1 MPKGDRIALMKK
13 SFLKDLW
20 ISREFRIAILA
31 AILFALGAFACAAGD
46 WKIGVALIVAGGAVV
61 AAFWF
66 IVVRPAR
73 LPRDAVITINLGG
86 AIHEDPRRSALQQL
100 TGGGG
105 ALSLRHLRYG
115 LEALATDTSV
125 RAVIVHITG
134 TETGLATAHELH
146 RLIRAVSRSG
156 KRVTALLTGDSPS
169 VRDYLIAAGADQIV
183 ANPDVML
190 TMLGVAM
197 GNPFV
202 KGALEKAGVRAQ
214 TLQWKE
220 YKGAGEMFTRDAM
233 SPAVRESLDAIIGD
247 WMQIIAS
254 AISDARRIPL
264 ERARELV
271 SAGFIGMKAAHAA
284 GLVDGDGYIEDLRAS
299 FDPDGKRKC
308 FVKFSRYLRHAAY
321 VRERG
326 DRPQIAL
333 IVGAGPVI
341 SGQSRPGGEYI
352 SGETTSEL
360 FERASREESVRAIV
374 FRINSPGG
382 SAVGSDM
389 VWRAVREAQGRGKPV
404 VVSMG
409 DVAGSGGYYVAMGAD
424 AIVAEPAAITGSI
437 GVVFAKFDLSAMLAR
452 LGVRFDYAKS
462 DARSDAMSF
471 ARPMSDDELG
481 QINTAIGEVYGNF
494 TGKVAEGRRLEPEQA
509 EALAKGRVWS
519 GIAAKE
525 RGLVD
530 ELGGLAQ
537 AIEIARERAHIPA
550 GQAHQ
555 IVTYAPREG
564 FLSLKRFFMPA
575 AASSWSVDLIA
586 SALEIP
592 SKWAP
597 AMTTILIRGGVM
609 LICPWLER

>member
-1 MPKGDRIALMKK
+1 MPKGDRIAPMNK

-20 ISREFRIAILA
+20 ISREFRIAVVV
-31 AILFALGAFACAAGD
+31 AILCVLGGFACAAGH
-46 WKIGVALIVAGGAVV
+46 WKLGVAVIVAAAAVV
-61 AAFWF
+61 AAFWLV
-66 IVVRPAR
+66 VVRPAR
-73 LPRDAVITINLGG
+73 LPRDAVVTLELGG
-86 AIHEDPRRSALQQL
+86 AIREDSRRSPLQQL
-100 TGGGG
+100 MGGG

-115 LEALATDTSV
+115 LEALAADTSV

-146 RLIRAVSRSG
+146 RLIRAVSKSG
-156 KRVTALLTGDSPS
+156 KRVIALLTGDSPS
-169 VRDYLIAAGADQIV
+169 VRDYLIAAGADEIV

-233 SPAVRESLDAIIGD
+233 SPEVRESLDAIIGD
-247 WMQIIAS
+247 WMQILAS
-254 AISDARRIPL
+254 AISDARKLPID
-264 ERARELV
+264 RARELV
-271 SAGFIGMKAAHAA
+271 SAGFIGMKAARAA
-284 GLVDGDGYIEDLRAS
+284 GLIDGDGYIEDLRAR
-299 FDPDGKRKC
+299 FDPDGKHKC

-321 VRERG
+321 VHERG

-341 SGQSRPGGEYI
+341 SGTPRPGGEYI

-374 FRINSPGG
+374 FRVNSPGG

-404 VVSMG
+404 IVSMG

-471 ARPMSDDELG
+471 SRPMSDDELG
-481 QINTAIGEVYGNF
+481 QINAAIGEVYGNF
-494 TGKVAEGRRLEPEQA
+494 TGKVAEGRRLNAEQA

-519 GIAAKE
+519 GVAARE

-530 ELGGLAQ
+530 ELGGLAR
-537 AIEIARERAHIPA
+537 AIEVARERAHIPA
-550 GQAHQ
+550 DQVHRM
-555 IVTYAPREG
+555 VMYSPSEG
-564 FLSLKRFFMPA
+564 FLSLRRFFMPA
-575 AASSWSVDLIA
+575 AATTWSIDLIA
-586 SALEIP
+586 SALGIP
-592 SKWAP
+592 ARWAP
-597 AMTTILIRGGVM
+597 AMTTILIRGGAL
-609 LICPWLER
+609 LICPWTER

>member
-1 MPKGDRIALMKK
+1 MKK

-20 ISREFRIAILA
+20 ISRELRIAVVV
-31 AILFALGAFACAAGD
+31 AILCAAGPFACAAGD
-46 WKIGVALIVAGGAVV
+46 WKIGVTLIVAAGAVV
-61 AAFWF
+61 VAFWL
-66 IVVRPAR
+66 IVVRPAK
-73 LPRDAVITINLGG
+73 LPRDAVVILELGG
-86 AIHEDPRRSALQQL
+86 AIREDSRRSLRQQL
-100 TGGGG
+100 IGGG

-146 RLIRAVSRSG
+146 RLIRAVSKSG
-156 KRVTALLTGDSPS
+156 KRVVALLTGDAPS
-169 VRDYLIAAGADQIV
+169 VRDYLIAAGANEIV

-233 SPAVRESLDAIIGD
+233 SPEVRESLDAIIGD
-247 WMQIIAS
+247 WMQIIAG
-254 AISDARRIPL
+254 AISDSRRIPID
-264 ERARELV
+264 RARELV
-271 SAGFIGMKAAHAA
+271 SSGFIGMKAARAA
-284 GLVDGDGYIEDLRAS
+284 GLVDGDGYIEDLRAG
-299 FDPDGKRKC
+299 FDPDGKQKC
-308 FVKFSRYLRHAAY
+308 FVKFSRYLRHATY

-326 DRPQIAL
+326 NRPQIAL

-341 SGQSRPGGEYI
+341 SGQARPGGEYI

-360 FERASREESVRAIV
+360 FEKASREESVRAIV
-374 FRINSPGG
+374 FRVNSPGG

-404 VVSMG
+404 IVSMG

-494 TGKVAEGRRLEPEQA
+494 TGKVAEGRRLDAEQA

-519 GIAAKE
+519 GVAAKQ

-530 ELGGLAQ
+530 ELGGMAR
-537 AIEIARERAHIPA
+537 AIEIARERAHIPKD
-550 GQAHQ
+550 QAHQ
-555 IVTYAPREG
+555 VVKYAPSEG
-564 FLSLKRFFMPA
+564 FLSLWGYFMPA
-575 AASSWSVDLIA
+575 AATSWSIDLIA
-586 SALEIP
+586 SALGVP
-592 SKWAP
+592 SRWAP
-597 AMTTILIRGGVM
+597 AMATLLIRGGAL